1 MEDRTLNLV
10 LVDDD
15 EVDVITVRRAFTT
28 AQLKTQLFVARD
40 GLEALALLRGGTVP
54 VSRRIMVLDLEMP
67 KMKGLETLREIRADP
82 ALRALPVIV
91 MTTSDEQR
99 DRIEAFDLNVAGY
112 MVKPA
117 TYPAFAEAMI
127 VINKYWMLMEL

>member
-15 EVDVITVRRAFTT
+15 EVDVITVRRAFTA

-40 GLEALALLRGGTVP
+40 GVEALELLRSGSIPT
-54 VSRRIMVLDLEMP
+54 SRRIMVLDLEMP
-67 KMKGLETLREIRADP
+67 KMKGLETLRAIRADP
-82 ALRALPVIV
+82 ALRPLPVIV
-91 MTTSDEQR
+91 MTTSDDQR
-99 DRIEAFDLNVAGY
+99 DRIEAFELNVAGY

-117 TYPAFAEAMI
+117 TYQGFAEAMV
-127 VINKYWMLMEL
+127 VINKYWTLMEL

>member
-1 MEDRTLNLV
+1 MEARALNLV

-40 GLEALALLRGGTVP
+40 GVEALALLRSGTVP
-54 VSRRIMVLDLEMP
+54 ATRRIMVLDLEMP
-67 KMKGLETLREIRADP
+67 KMKGLDTLREIRADP
-82 ALRALPVIV
+82 VLRPLPVIV
-91 MTTSDEQR
+91 MTTSDDQR

-112 MVKPA
+112 MVKP
-117 TYPAFAEAMI
+117 TSYPAFAEAMV
-127 VINKYWMLMEL
+127 VINKYWTLMEL